1 MDTNIKQIKKKIIPI
16 LKRHKVKRAGLFGSC
31 VKGKMKK
38 NSDID
43 ILVEIDDRIS
53 LLDFVRI
60 QHELEDVLEKKVDL
74 GEYETIKP
82 AVRDRIL
89 AEEVRIL

>member
-16 LKRHKVKRAGLFGSC
+16 LKQHKVKRAGLFGSC

-82 AVRDRIL
+82 AVWDRIL

>member
-16 LKRHKVKRAGLFGSC
+16 LKQHKVKRAGLFGSC

-53 LLDFVRI
+53 LIDFVRI

>member
-16 LKRHKVKRAGLFGSC
+16 LKQHKVKRAGLFGSC

>member
-1 MDTNIKQIKKKIIPI
+1 
-16 LKRHKVKRAGLFGSC
+16 
-31 VKGKMKK
+31 
-38 NSDID
+38 
-43 ILVEIDDRIS
+43 
-53 LLDFVRI
+53 
-60 QHELEDVLEKKVDL
+60 VLEKKVDL

>member
-16 LKRHKVKRAGLFGSC
+16 LKQHKVKRAGLFGSC

-53 LLDFVRI
+53 LIDFVRI

-82 AVRDRIL
+82 ALRDRIL